1 MDDRLLLFIVLFLLN
16 MCAYLSDHKNWVNGF
31 AAYLAAL
38 CIIARVLK

>member
-16 MCAYLSDHKNWVNGF
+16 MCAYLNDQKSWVNGL
-31 AAYLAAL
+31 AAFLAAL